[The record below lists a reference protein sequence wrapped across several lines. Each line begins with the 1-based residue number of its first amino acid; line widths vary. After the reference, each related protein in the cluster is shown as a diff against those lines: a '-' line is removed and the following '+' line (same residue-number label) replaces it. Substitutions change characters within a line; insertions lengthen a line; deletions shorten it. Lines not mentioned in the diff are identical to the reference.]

1 MSAYTPPNTNIIF
14 ERCPD
19 NSVRVFKQIQSTEDG
34 TSVTTE
40 VCFIPAGD
48 WNDLVTAMGSIA
60 ATGGVTAV
68 DTAPEAVQA
77 AVIPAN
83 NDPLVAGVADP
94 AV

>member
-1 MSAYTPPNTNIIF
+1 MSAYTPPNTTIIF

-19 NSVRVFKQIQSTEDG
+19 NAVRVFSQIKGNDG
-34 TSVTTE
+34 SSVTTE

-48 WNDLVTAMGSIA
+48 WNDLVTAMGSVV

-68 DTAPEAVQA
+68 DAMPEATPA

-94 AV
+94 AA

>member
-1 MSAYTPPNTNIIF
+1 MSAYLLPNTSISF

-19 NSVRVFKQIQSTEDG
+19 NTVRVFKQITGQDG

-48 WNDLVTAMGSIA
+48 WNDLVAALGSVA
-60 ATGGVTAV
+60 GTGGVAAV
-68 DTAPEAVQA
+68 DATPEATPA

-83 NDPLVAGVADP
+83 NDPLVQGVADP